1 MICYRSVL
9 IHTAVHNVRPSVP
22 LQVLMIGF
30 SADLGR
36 RFGDTKEHCG
46 TATGSRWAA
55 AAVYIVGFWFLDFA
69 NNTVQGPAR
78 AMMADLSGTYV

>member
-1 MICYRSVL
+1 MQRAFV
-9 IHTAVHNVRPSVP
+9 
-22 LQVLMIGF
+22 QVLMIGF

-36 RFGDTKEHCG
+36 SFGDTKEHCG
-46 TATGSRWAA
+46 TTKDPRWAA

-78 AMMADLSGTYV
+78 AMMADLSGTYVRQRECHFFAICDVYV